1 MSDDKYSK
9 YEVVVGL
16 EVHAQLSTQSKMF
29 CGDSAEFGGSPNTHV
44 SVLSL
49 GHPGTLPMVNETAIE
64 YAVKIGLAT
73 HCDIRYE
80 NQFARK
86 NYFYADLPKGYQ
98 ITQDKTPICTG
109 GFIEIEVSG
118 EKKKIRLT
126 RIHMEEDAGK
136 SIHDIDPYFSLV
148 DLNRAG
154 VPLIEIVSEPDI
166 RSGDEAMTY
175 LNEIQKLVRYLGIC
189 DGNMEEGSMRCDAN
203 ISVRL
208 RGTTD
213 LNPRSEVKNMNSMR
227 NVKRAIEF
235 EFIRQVDAHEAGE
248 KLSQETR
255 GFDAVKGITLSQR
268 SKEHA
273 HDYRYFPEPDLP
285 PVYVTEEYIERVKAH
300 MPKLPNELKREYI
313 EVYGLPEYDARI
325 ITEDKELAMYFEEI
339 VYYLE
344 NAFDHISSGLLSYL
358 TSKLI
363 VNDFKNLVRSKKSY
377 KAASNWVLGPIKS
390 ALNERGLKIED
401 FEVRPNTIAQLICE
415 VLVGRVSNTA
425 ATSSILPKL
434 IESPDSDIDSIV
446 AAKNILQ
453 LSDEQVLSLY
463 ADQVIAKYPEKVSEY
478 RAGKKGL
485 LGLFVGEV
493 MKLSKG
499 KADPKLTNKLILE
512 KLEA

>member
-16 EVHAQLSTQSKMF
+16 EVHAQLSTQSKMY

-49 GHPGTLPMVNETAIE
+49 GHPGTLPVVNETAIE

-73 HCDIRYE
+73 HCNIRYE

-109 GFIEIEVSG
+109 GYIDVETNGV
-118 EKKKIRLT
+118 KTKINLT
-126 RIHMEEDAGK
+126 RIHLEEDAGK
-136 SIHDIDPYFSLV
+136 SIHDIDPYFTLV

-154 VPLIEIVSEPDI
+154 VPLIEIVSEPDV
-166 RSGDEAMTY
+166 RSGDEAMAY

-208 RGTTD
+208 KGSNV

-235 EFIRQVDAHEAGE
+235 EFMRQIDALEAGE
-248 KLSQETR
+248 KMVQETR
-255 GFDAVKGITLSQR
+255 GFDAVKGVTLSQR

-285 PVYVTEEYIERVKAH
+285 PVYVTEEYIANVKAH
-300 MPKLPNELKREYI
+300 MPKLANELKQEYMT
-313 EVYGLPEYDARI
+313 VFGLPEYDARI
-325 ITEDKELAMYFEEI
+325 ITDEKEMSEYFN
-339 VYYLE
+339 V
-344 NAFDHISSGLLSYL
+344 LL
-358 TSKLI
+358 TET
-363 VNDFKNLVRSKKSY
+363 KNY
-377 KAASNWVLGPIKS
+377 KAASNWILGPVKNY
-390 ALNERGLKIED
+390 LNEHGITIRDFKLQPSKLAALISLIDEGKTNFSIASTKIFPVMMEGGKEPLQVAEELNLVQSND
-401 FEVRPNTIAQLICE
+401 EGMIAEL
-415 VLVGRVSNTA
+415 VL
-425 ATSSILPKL
+425 
-434 IESPDSDIDSIV
+434 
-446 AAKNILQ
+446 
-453 LSDEQVLSLY
+453 
-463 ADQVIAKYPEKVSEY
+463 QVIAKYPEKAAEY
-478 RAGKKGL
+478 KAGKKGL

-499 KADPKLTNKLILE
+499 KADPKLTNKLVTE
-512 KLEA
+512 KLDNWI

>member
-16 EVHAQLSTQSKMF
+16 EVHAQLSTHSKMY

-49 GHPGTLPMVNETAIE
+49 GHPGTLPVVNETAIE
-64 YAVKIGLAT
+64 SAVKIGLAT
-73 HCDIRYE
+73 QCHIRYE

-98 ITQDKTPICTG
+98 ITQDKTPICTS
-109 GFIEIEVSG
+109 GFVEVDTNG
-118 EKKKIRLT
+118 VKTKINLT
-126 RIHMEEDAGK
+126 RIHLEEDAGK
-136 SIHDIDPYFSLV
+136 SIHDIDPYFTLV

-154 VPLIEIVSEPDI
+154 VPLIEIVSEPDV
-166 RSGDEAMTY
+166 RSGDEAMAY

-208 RGTTD
+208 KGATA

-235 EFIRQVDAHEAGE
+235 EFIRQIDALEAGE
-248 KLSQETR
+248 KMVQETR
-255 GFDAVKGITLSQR
+255 GFDAVKGVTLSQR

-285 PVYVTEEYIERVKAH
+285 PVYVTDEYIANVKAH
-300 MPKLPNELKREYI
+300 MPKLPNQLKLEYM
-313 EVYGLPEYDARI
+313 EQFGLPEYDARI
-325 ITEDKELAMYFEEI
+325 ITDEKEMAEYFNVLLAE
-339 VYYLE
+339 
-344 NAFDHISSGLLSYL
+344 
-358 TSKLI
+358 T
-363 VNDFKNLVRSKKSY
+363 KNY
-377 KAASNWVLGPIKS
+377 KAASNWILGPVKNS
-390 ALNERGLKIED
+390 LNERGIAIKDFKVSPRSIAKLIDLIDEGKTNFSVASSQIFPVLVDTGKDPLKIAE
-401 FEVRPNTIAQLICE
+401 ELNL
-415 VLVGRVSNTA
+415 
-425 ATSSILPKL
+425 
-434 IESPDSDIDSIV
+434 
-446 AAKNILQ
+446 LQ
-453 LSDEQVLSLY
+453 SSDEGMIAGLI
-463 ADQVIAKYPEKVSEY
+463 DEVIAKYPEKVNEY

-499 KADPKLTNKLILE
+499 KADPKLTNKLVTD
-512 KLEA
+512 KLES

>member
-1 MSDDKYSK
+1 MSDDRYNK
-9 YEVVVGL
+9 YEVIVGL
-16 EVHAQLSTQSKMF
+16 EVHAQLSTHSKMY
-29 CGDSAEFGGSPNTHV
+29 CADSAEFGGSPNTHV

-49 GHPGTLPMVNETAIE
+49 GHPGTLPVVNETAIE

-73 HCDIRYE
+73 HCNIRNE

-109 GFIEIEVSG
+109 GYIDVETNGV
-118 EKKKIRLT
+118 KTKINLT
-126 RIHMEEDAGK
+126 RIHLEEDAGK
-136 SIHDIDPYFSLV
+136 SIHDIDPYFTLV

-166 RSGDEAMTY
+166 RSGDEAMAY
-175 LNEIQKLVRYLGIC
+175 LNEIQKMVRYLGIC

-208 RGTTD
+208 KGTTAYK
-213 LNPRSEVKNMNSMR
+213 PRSEVKNMNSMR

-235 EFIRQVDAHEAGE
+235 EFTRQVDAIEAGE
-248 KLSQETR
+248 KLTQETR

-285 PVYVTEEYIERVKAH
+285 PVYVTDEYIANVKAH
-300 MPKLPNELKREYI
+300 MPKLPNELKAEYMQQ
-313 EVYGLPEYDARI
+313 YGLPEYDARI
-325 ITEDKELAMYFEEI
+325 ITDEKELAEYF
-339 VYYLE
+339 
-344 NAFDHISSGLLSYL
+344 NTLLAE
-358 TSKLI
+358 T
-363 VNDFKNLVRSKKSY
+363 KNY
-377 KAASNWVLGPIKS
+377 KAASNWILGPVKNY
-390 ALNERGLKIED
+390 LNEHGVHISEFKVSPVSLAKLIALIDEGKTNFSIASTKIFPVLVETGK
-401 FEVRPNTIAQLICE
+401 EPLTIAEELN
-415 VLVGRVSNTA
+415 L
-425 ATSSILPKL
+425 
-434 IESPDSDIDSIV
+434 
-446 AAKNILQ
+446 LQ
-453 LSDEQVLSLY
+453 SSDEGMIKDLVE
-463 ADQVIAKYPEKVSEY
+463 QVIAKYPEKVAEY

-499 KADPKLTNKLILE
+499 KADPKLTNKLVTE
-512 KLEA
+512 KLES

>member
-1 MSDDKYSK
+1 MAEDKYSK

-16 EVHAQLSTQSKMF
+16 EVHAQLSTHSKMY
-29 CGDSAEFGGSPNTHV
+29 CADSAEFGGSPNTHV

-49 GHPGTLPMVNETAIE
+49 GHPGTLPVVNETAIE

-73 HCDIRYE
+73 HCNIRNE

-109 GFIEIEVSG
+109 GYIEFEVNG
-118 EKKKIRLT
+118 EKKKVRLT
-126 RIHMEEDAGK
+126 RIHLEEDAGK
-136 SIHDIDPYFSLV
+136 SIHDIDPYFTLV

-166 RSGDEAMTY
+166 RSSDEAMEY
-175 LNEIQKLVRYLGIC
+175 LYEIQKLVRYLGIC

-208 RGTTD
+208 KGTTAF
-213 LNPRSEVKNMNSMR
+213 NPRSEVKNMNSAR

-235 EFIRQVDAHEAGE
+235 EFARQVDAIVAGE
-248 KLSQETR
+248 KLAQETR

-285 PVYVTEEYIERVKAH
+285 PVYVTEEYIAGVKAH
-300 MPKLPNELKREYI
+300 MPKLPNELKREYM

-325 ITEDKELAMYFEEI
+325 ITDEKELAEYF
-339 VYYLE
+339 
-344 NAFDHISSGLLSYL
+344 NTLLAE
-358 TSKLI
+358 T
-363 VNDFKNLVRSKKSY
+363 KNY
-377 KAASNWVLGPIKS
+377 KAASNWMLGPVKNY
-390 ALNERGLKIED
+390 LNENGKEIKDFKVAPFNLAKLIALIDEGKTNFSIASTKIFPVLVETGKEPLKIAEELNLLQSSD
-401 FEVRPNTIAQLICE
+401 EGMIAE
-415 VLVGRVSNTA
+415 
-425 ATSSILPKL
+425 L
-434 IESPDSDIDSIV
+434 IE
-446 AAKNILQ
+446 
-453 LSDEQVLSLY
+453 
-463 ADQVIAKYPEKVSEY
+463 QVIAKYPEKVAEY

-499 KADPKLTNKLILE
+499 KADPKMTNKLVTE
-512 KLEA
+512 KLES

>member
-1 MSDDKYSK
+1 MADDKYSK

-16 EVHAQLSTQSKMF
+16 EVHAQLSTHSKMY
-29 CGDSAEFGGSPNTHV
+29 CGDSAEFGGAPNTHI

-49 GHPGTLPMVNETAIE
+49 GHPGTLPVVNETAIE

-73 HCDIRYE
+73 HSNIRYE

-109 GFIEIEVSG
+109 GYIDVETNGVKS
-118 EKKKIRLT
+118 KINLT
-126 RIHMEEDAGK
+126 RIHLEEDAGK
-136 SIHDIDPYFSLV
+136 SIHDIDPYFTLV

-154 VPLIEIVSEPDI
+154 VPLIEIVSEPDV
-166 RSGDEAMTY
+166 RSGDEAMAY

-208 RGTTD
+208 KGSNV

-235 EFIRQVDAHEAGE
+235 EFMRQIDALEAGE
-248 KLSQETR
+248 KMVQETR
-255 GFDAVKGITLSQR
+255 GFDAVKGVTLSQR

-285 PVYVTEEYIERVKAH
+285 PVYVTDEYIANVKAH
-300 MPKLPNELKREYI
+300 MPKLPNELKQEYMNQ
-313 EVYGLPEYDARI
+313 YGLPEYDARI
-325 ITEDKELAMYFEEI
+325 ITDEKEMAEYFNRLLAE
-339 VYYLE
+339 
-344 NAFDHISSGLLSYL
+344 
-358 TSKLI
+358 T
-363 VNDFKNLVRSKKSY
+363 KNY
-377 KAASNWVLGPIKS
+377 KAASNWILGPVKNS
-390 ALNERGLKIED
+390 LNEHGIEIKDFKVSPVSIAKLIALIDEGKTNFSIASTKIFPVLVETGKD
-401 FEVRPNTIAQLICE
+401 PLTIAEELNLLQ
-415 VLVGRVSNTA
+415 
-425 ATSSILPKL
+425 SSDEGMIADL
-434 IESPDSDIDSIV
+434 IE
-446 AAKNILQ
+446 
-453 LSDEQVLSLY
+453 
-463 ADQVIAKYPEKVSEY
+463 QVIAKYPEKVAEY

-499 KADPKLTNKLILE
+499 KADPKLTNKLVTE
-512 KLEA
+512 KLEG

>member
-1 MSDDKYSK
+1 MDDKYSK

-16 EVHAQLSTQSKMF
+16 EVHAQLSTHSKIY

-49 GHPGTLPMVNETAIE
+49 GHPGTLPMVNEKAIE

-73 HCDIRYE
+73 SCNIRYE

-109 GFIEIEVSG
+109 GFIDVETGGV
-118 EKKKIRLT
+118 KTKINLT
-126 RIHMEEDAGK
+126 RIHLEEDAGK
-136 SIHDIDPYFSLV
+136 SIHDIDPYFTLV

-154 VPLIEIVSEPDI
+154 VPLIEIVSEPDV
-166 RSGDEAMTY
+166 RSGDEAMSY

-208 RGTTD
+208 KGSNV

-235 EFIRQVDAHEAGE
+235 EFMRQIDALEAGE
-248 KLSQETR
+248 KMVQETR
-255 GFDAVKGITLSQR
+255 GFDAVKGVTLSQR

-285 PVYVTEEYIERVKAH
+285 PVYVTDEYIANVKAH
-300 MPKLPNELKREYI
+300 MPKLPNQLKLEYM
-313 EVYGLPEYDARI
+313 EQFGLPEYDARI
-325 ITEDKELAMYFEEI
+325 ITDEKEMAEYFNLLLAE
-339 VYYLE
+339 
-344 NAFDHISSGLLSYL
+344 
-358 TSKLI
+358 T
-363 VNDFKNLVRSKKSY
+363 KNY
-377 KAASNWVLGPIKS
+377 KAASNWILGPVKNS
-390 ALNERGLKIED
+390 LNEKGIEIKDFKVSPSSIAKLIALIDEGKTNFSVASSQIFPVLIETGKDPLKIAE
-401 FEVRPNTIAQLICE
+401 ELNL
-415 VLVGRVSNTA
+415 
-425 ATSSILPKL
+425 
-434 IESPDSDIDSIV
+434 
-446 AAKNILQ
+446 LQ
-453 LSDEQVLSLY
+453 SSDEGMIAGLI
-463 ADQVIAKYPEKVSEY
+463 DEVIAKYPEKVAEY
-478 RAGKKGL
+478 RSGKKGL

-499 KADPKLTNKLILE
+499 KADPKLTNKLVAE
-512 KLEA
+512 KLETT

>member
-1 MSDDKYSK
+1 MADDKYSK
-9 YEVVVGL
+9 YEVIVGL
-16 EVHAQLSTQSKMF
+16 EVHAQLSTHSKIY
-29 CGDSAEFGGSPNTHV
+29 CADSAEFGGSPNTHV

-49 GHPGTLPMVNETAIE
+49 GHPGTLPVVNETAIE

-73 HCDIRYE
+73 HCQIRNE

-109 GFIEIEVSG
+109 GFIEVEADG
-118 EKKKIRLT
+118 EKKKVRLT
-126 RIHMEEDAGK
+126 RIHLEEDAGK
-136 SIHDIDPYFSLV
+136 SIHDMDPYFTLI

-166 RSGDEAMTY
+166 RSGDEAMAY

-208 RGTTD
+208 KGSD
-213 LNPRSEVKNMNSMR
+213 VFNARSEVKNMNSMR

-235 EFIRQVDAHEAGE
+235 EFTRQIDAMEAGE
-248 KLSQETR
+248 KLAQETR
-255 GFDAVKGITLSQR
+255 GFDAVSGVTLSQR

-285 PVYVTEEYIERVKAH
+285 PVYVTVAYIAEVRAQ
-300 MPKLPNELKREYI
+300 MPKLPNELKREYM

-325 ITEDKELAMYFEEI
+325 ITDEKEMAEYF
-339 VYYLE
+339 
-344 NAFDHISSGLLSYL
+344 NALLKE
-358 TSKLI
+358 T
-363 VNDFKNLVRSKKSY
+363 KNY
-377 KAASNWVLGPIKS
+377 KAAANWILGPVKNY
-390 ALNERGLKIED
+390 LNEHGKKIQE
-401 FEVRPNTIAQLICE
+401 FALSPQTIAQLIALIDE
-415 VLVGRVSNTA
+415 GKTNFSVASAKIFPVVA
-425 ATSSILPKL
+425 ATGKAPLA
-434 IESPDSDIDSIV
+434 V
-446 AAKNILQ
+446 AQELNLLQ
-453 LSDEQVLSLY
+453 SSDEGLITDLVE
-463 ADQVIAKYPEKVSEY
+463 QVIAKFPEKVIEY
-478 RAGKKGL
+478 QNGKKGL

-499 KADPKLTNKLILE
+499 KADPKLTNQIVTQKLQS
-512 KLEA
+512 

>member
-1 MSDDKYSK
+1 MSDDRYNK
-9 YEVVVGL
+9 YEVIVGL
-16 EVHAQLSTQSKMF
+16 EVHAQLSTHSKMY
-29 CGDSAEFGGSPNTHV
+29 CADSAEFGGSPNTHV

-49 GHPGTLPMVNETAIE
+49 GHPGTLPVVNETAIE

-73 HCDIRYE
+73 HCNIRNE

-109 GFIEIEVSG
+109 GYIDVETNGV
-118 EKKKIRLT
+118 KTKINLT
-126 RIHMEEDAGK
+126 RIHLEEDAGK
-136 SIHDIDPYFSLV
+136 SIHDIDPYFTLV

-166 RSGDEAMTY
+166 RSGDEAMAY
-175 LNEIQKLVRYLGIC
+175 LNEIQKMVRYLGIC

-208 RGTTD
+208 KGTTAY
-213 LNPRSEVKNMNSMR
+213 NPRSEVKNMNSMR

-235 EFIRQVDAHEAGE
+235 EFTRQVDAIEAGE
-248 KLSQETR
+248 KLTQETR

-285 PVYVTEEYIERVKAH
+285 PVYVTDEYIANVKAH
-300 MPKLPNELKREYI
+300 MPKLPNELKAEYMQQ
-313 EVYGLPEYDARI
+313 YGLPEYDARI
-325 ITEDKELAMYFEEI
+325 ITDEKELAEYF
-339 VYYLE
+339 
-344 NAFDHISSGLLSYL
+344 NTLLAE
-358 TSKLI
+358 T
-363 VNDFKNLVRSKKSY
+363 KNY
-377 KAASNWVLGPIKS
+377 KAASNWILGPVKNY
-390 ALNERGLKIED
+390 LNEHGVHISEFKVSPVSLAKLIALIDEGKTNFSIASTKIFPVLVETGK
-401 FEVRPNTIAQLICE
+401 EPLTIAEELN
-415 VLVGRVSNTA
+415 L
-425 ATSSILPKL
+425 
-434 IESPDSDIDSIV
+434 
-446 AAKNILQ
+446 LQ
-453 LSDEQVLSLY
+453 SSDEGMIKDLVE
-463 ADQVIAKYPEKVSEY
+463 QVIAKYPEKVAEY

-499 KADPKLTNKLILE
+499 KADPKLTNKLVTE
-512 KLEA
+512 KLES